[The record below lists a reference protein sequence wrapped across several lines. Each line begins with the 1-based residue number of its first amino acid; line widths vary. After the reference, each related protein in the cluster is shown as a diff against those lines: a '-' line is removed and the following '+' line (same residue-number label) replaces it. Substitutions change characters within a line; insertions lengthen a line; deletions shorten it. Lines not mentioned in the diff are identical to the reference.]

1 MEKWQVQRLKDKY
14 GFELVQTHISW
25 VLLGESVVYKIKK
38 PVDFGFLDYTTL
50 EKRKF
55 YCEKEVE
62 LNSRLSKEIYL
73 GVSSVVEKNGELFID
88 EDGDIVD
95 YAVKMK
101 RMPQDR
107 MMNVLIEEG
116 KIKQSYIVSLAKKIA
131 DFHLHAETNE
141 YISSFGSVE
150 TNKFNTDENF
160 EQTKDAVGE
169 FITAYQYNSIKDYTD
184 RFYEEKRFLFE
195 KRVRDKRIR
204 DCHGDLYSRNI
215 CIIDEN
221 TIYVYD
227 CIEFNE
233 RFRYSD
239 VASDVAFLLMDLENY
254 ERYDLSELFLDRYVC
269 FSEDSGITEIVDFY
283 KIYRAYVR
291 GKIAYF
297 QSQKKQANL
306 YFDLSFGYLP
316 DKYKPKV
323 IVICGLTGSGK
334 STVASFISKK
344 TGFEVLSSD
353 VVRKELA
360 GMDIYDRDLSEYK
373 GGIYVDEM
381 TERVYKELCNRAY
394 NLARNGKS
402 VVLDATFIKER
413 YRKMVVDR
421 FRRLG
426 IKPFFAFLEVDEK
439 TALEHFKKREMESS
453 VSDGR
458 YEIFLRQKEELE
470 KPEYAFFVDGS
481 KSALEIADKIL
492 ERVGVKA

>member
-1 MEKWQVQRLKDKY
+1 MEKWQVQRLKNRY
-14 GFELVQTHISW
+14 GFELIETHISW
-25 VLLGESVVYKIKK
+25 VLLGESLVYKIKK

-55 YCEKEVE
+55 YCEKEIE

-73 GVSSVVEKNGELFID
+73 GVSSVVEKDGEIFID
-88 EDGDIVD
+88 EDGDIID

-107 MMNVLIEEG
+107 MMNVLIENG

-131 DFHLHAETNE
+131 DFHLKAETNE

-150 TNKFNTDENF
+150 TNRFNTDENF

-169 FITAYQYNSIKDYTD
+169 FLTAYQYNSIKEFTN
-184 RFYEEKRFLFE
+184 RFYEERWSLFE
-195 KRVRDKRIR
+195 KRIRDKRVK

-215 CIIDEN
+215 CIIDES
-221 TIYVYD
+221 TIYIYD

-254 ERYDLSELFLDRYVC
+254 SRYDLSELFFDRYVY
-269 FSEDSGITEIVDFY
+269 FSKDRDIGEIINFY

-297 QSQKKQANL
+297 QSQKEQANL

-316 DKYKPKV
+316 DEYKPKV
-323 IVICGLTGSGK
+323 IVLGGLTGSGK

-344 TGFEVLSSD
+344 AGFEVLSSD
-353 VVRKELA
+353 IIRKELA
-360 GMDIYDRDLSEYK
+360 GMNPHYK
-373 GGIYVDEM
+373 DFSNYKSGIYTDEM
-381 TERVYKELCNRAY
+381 TEKVYRELCNRAY
-394 NLARNGKS
+394 NLARNGKG
-402 VVLDATFIKER
+402 VVLDATFIKEK
-413 YRKMVVDR
+413 YRKIVRDR

-426 IKPFFAFLEVDEK
+426 IEPLFVFLDVDEK
-439 TALEHFKKREMESS
+439 TALEHFKKRSKENS

-458 YEIFLRQKEELE
+458 YEIFLKQKEELE
-470 KPEYAFFVDGS
+470 KPEYAFFVSGS
-481 KSALEIADKIL
+481 KNVSEIADEIL
-492 ERVGVKA
+492 NRVGVKA